1 MTLNYNY
8 LQKENLICHLILTR
22 YFFNIIILLI
32 IIMETLCHQKEILD
46 NDCLPELEQINRKE
60 TNTLKYQK
68 NHQKRTKGK
77 RPHSPWWYLI
87 GRITKRYRRKMDLE
101 EDYSITHFRPL
112 KLQVKKKDTIW

>member
-1 MTLNYNY
+1 M
-8 LQKENLICHLILTR
+8 
-22 YFFNIIILLI
+22 IILLI

-68 NHQKRTKGK
+68 NHKKRTKGK

-87 GRITKRYRRKMDLE
+87 GRITKRYGRKMDLD

>member
-8 LQKENLICHLILTR
+8 LQKENLIPYLILTR
-22 YFFNIIILLI
+22 YFFNMIILLI
-32 IIMETLCHQKEILD
+32 IIMETLGHQKEILD

-77 RPHSPWWYLI
+77 FPRSSWWYLI
-87 GRITKRYRRKMDLE
+87 GRITKSYGRKSVLIRIPHTVDNG
-101 EDYSITHFRPL
+101 
-112 KLQVKKKDTIW
+112 KKKKGNLGFACK